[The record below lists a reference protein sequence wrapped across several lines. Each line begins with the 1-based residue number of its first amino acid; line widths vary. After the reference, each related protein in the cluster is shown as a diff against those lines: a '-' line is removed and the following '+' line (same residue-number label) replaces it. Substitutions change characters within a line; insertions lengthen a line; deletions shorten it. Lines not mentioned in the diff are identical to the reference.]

1 MLIFTN
7 IDEIKSYLKEKKKLG
22 KTVGL
27 VPTMGFLHKG
37 HRFLIN
43 NAKGENDIVVVSIF
57 VNPTQFG
64 MGEDFD
70 KYPRNLA
77 NDQLLAA
84 EAGAD
89 LIFAPSI
96 EEMYPKGYQ
105 TFIEVNDLTKTLCG
119 KSRPT
124 HFRGVTTVV
133 SKLFNIINPNKAYF
147 GQKDAQQ
154 VIVIKRMV
162 KDLNMDIDIVICPI
176 IREADGLAMSSRNVY
191 LSKEARE
198 QATAL
203 SYSLNSARELIIK
216 GERDAEIIKNNII
229 KIIKQKPLA
238 NIDYVSI
245 VDTETLYDVEHIDGT
260 ILIALAVKFVE
271 TRLIDNIIVEVEK
284 SNVN

>member
-7 IDEIKSYLKEKKKLG
+7 IDEVRSYLKEKKELG
-22 KTVGL
+22 KTIGF
-27 VPTMGFLHKG
+27 VPTMGYLHKG
-37 HRFLIN
+37 HQSLIER
-43 NAKGENDIVVVSIF
+43 AKKENDVVVVSIF

-64 MGEDFD
+64 VGEDFD
-70 KYPRNLA
+70 KYPRDLA
-77 NDQLLAA
+77 NDRLIAA

-96 EEMYPKGYQ
+96 DEMYPEGYQ
-105 TFIEVNDLTKTLCG
+105 TFVEVNELTKTLCG

-133 SKLFNIINPNKAYF
+133 AKLFNIIKPDRAYF

-154 VIVIKRMV
+154 AIVIKRMV
-162 KDLNMDIDIVICPI
+162 KDLNMDIDIVVNPI

-198 QATAL
+198 QATVL
-203 SYSLNSARELIIK
+203 SYSLDYAREMILK
-216 GERDAEIIKNNII
+216 GERDAEVIKNNITKLI
-229 KIIKQKPLA
+229 NQKPLA

-245 VDTETLYDVEHIDGT
+245 VNIDTLLDLEHITGT
-260 ILIALAVKFVE
+260 ILIALAVKFE
-271 TRLIDNIIVEVEK
+271 KTRLIDNIIVEV
-284 SNVN
+284 V

>member
-7 IDEIKSYLKEKKKLG
+7 IDEVRSYLKEKKELG
-22 KTVGL
+22 KTIGF
-27 VPTMGFLHKG
+27 VPTMGYLHKG
-37 HRFLIN
+37 HQSLIER
-43 NAKGENDIVVVSIF
+43 AKKENDVVTVSIF

-64 MGEDFD
+64 VGEDFD
-70 KYPRNLA
+70 KYPRDLA
-77 NDQLLAA
+77 NDRLIAA

-96 EEMYPKGYQ
+96 DEMYPEGYQ
-105 TFIEVNDLTKTLCG
+105 TFVEVNELTKTLCG

-133 SKLFNIINPNKAYF
+133 AKLFNIIKPDRAYF

-154 VIVIKRMV
+154 AIVIKRMV
-162 KDLNMDIDIVICPI
+162 KDLNMDIDIVVNPI

-198 QATAL
+198 QATVL
-203 SYSLNSARELIIK
+203 SYSLDYAREMILK
-216 GERDAEIIKNNII
+216 GERDAEVIKNNITKLI
-229 KIIKQKPLA
+229 NQKPLA

-245 VDTETLYDVEHIDGT
+245 VNIDTLLDLEHITGT
-260 ILIALAVKFVE
+260 ILIALAVKFE
-271 TRLIDNIIVEVEK
+271 KTRLIDNIIVEV
-284 SNVN
+284 V

>member
-7 IDEIKSYLKEKKKLG
+7 IDEVRSYLKEKKELG
-22 KTVGL
+22 KTIGF
-27 VPTMGFLHKG
+27 VPTMGYLHKG
-37 HRFLIN
+37 HQSLIES
-43 NAKGENDIVVVSIF
+43 AKKENDVVAVSIF

-64 MGEDFD
+64 VGEDFE
-70 KYPRNLA
+70 KYPRDLA
-77 NDQLLAA
+77 KDQLIAA

-96 EEMYPKGYQ
+96 DEMYPNGYQ
-105 TFIEVNDLTKTLCG
+105 TFVEVNELTNTLCG

-133 SKLFNIINPNKAYF
+133 AKLFNIIKPNRAYF

-162 KDLNMDIDIVICPI
+162 TDLNMDIDIVVNPI

-198 QATAL
+198 QATVL
-203 SYSLNSARELIIK
+203 SYSLDYAREMILK
-216 GERDAEIIKNNII
+216 GERDAEEIKNSITKLIN
-229 KIIKQKPLA
+229 QKPLA

-245 VDTETLYDVEHIDGT
+245 VDTDALLDLEHIAGT
-260 ILIALAVKFVE
+260 VLIALAVKFEE
-271 TRLIDNIIVEVEK
+271 TRLIDNILLEVE
-284 SNVN
+284 